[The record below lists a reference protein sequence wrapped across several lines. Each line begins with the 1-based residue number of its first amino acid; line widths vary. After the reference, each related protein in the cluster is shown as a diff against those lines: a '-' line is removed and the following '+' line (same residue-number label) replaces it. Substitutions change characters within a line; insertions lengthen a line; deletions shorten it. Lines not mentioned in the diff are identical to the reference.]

1 MILNCPY
8 LEKCNAPL
16 CPFFNFQGIWYAD
29 EEVCKNPEYSKLNV
43 IKNQKKIS
51 RINRRHEVQGLFT
64 FNMLNRSLIVKRG
77 ISGLS
82 EDLEIQESG
91 KSELKWIRKHRGMSK
106 ELKNSL
112 GERLKMNEGTKKE
125 GFTNA

>member
-1 MILNCPY
+1 MDPSK
-8 LEKCNAPL
+8 ERAV
-16 CPFFNFQGIWYAD
+16 WYPD
-29 EEVCKNPEYSKLNV
+29 EEICRNREFGNLDLIIS
-43 IKNQKKIS
+43 QKKIA
-51 RINRRHEVQGLFT
+51 RLNRRHEVQGIFT
-64 FNMLNRSLIVKRG
+64 YNMLNRSLIVKRG

-112 GERLKMNEGTKKE
+112 SERLKMNEGTKKE